1 MPLLTTGNRFVRDLE
16 QAGAVAVYAPLEG
29 GFEGRYRRRL
39 RTKGY
44 ETLQLSA
51 KGIGDLASYFK
62 DIHGVRHPHLG
73 KKNIGQTAAVGD
85 IYFLPPIVD
94 SQLEMIPEDK
104 KGLVLWLIE
113 GFVLSR
119 QELSYLANFHE
130 IDSRVKIV
138 VELGGDR
145 AFRWQ
150 KLSSLLASESA

>member
-1 MPLLTTGNRFVRDLE
+1 MPLLTTGNQFIRDLE
-16 QAGAVAVYAPLEG
+16 TTGAVGVYAPLEG

-44 ETLQLSA
+44 ATLQLSA
-51 KGIGDLASYFK
+51 KGLGDLASYLK
-62 DIHGVRHPHLG
+62 DVHGVRHAHLG

-85 IYFLPPIVD
+85 VYFLPPIVD
-94 SQLEMIPEDK
+94 SQLEMLPQNK
-104 KGLVLWLIE
+104 KGLVLWLVE

-119 QELSYLANFHE
+119 QELSYLAKFHE

-150 KLSSLLASESA
+150 SLSSLLMAA